1 MVRLSSFFE
10 NAVSFAT
17 GNWRK
22 FRPEVLVERKAP
34 IIFFSALTG
43 TTENFC
49 SICLNNLQCRQP
61 LEKTRSITQS
71 NSCFQFEKQWLFIVW
86 NIPYGKRV
94 LPCEMSLPEIFK
106 KSVPFTFQWDF
117 PEIFCKW

>member
-94 LPCEMSLPEIFK
+94 LPCEMSLPEIFQK
-106 KSVPFTFQWDF
+106 ECTIYF
-117 PEIFCKW
+117 PKGLLEIFGKW